1 MDNDKMLI
9 KVQEYIKHASI
20 SLSQAIQ
27 DKETEHAF
35 LPSSKKNSM
44 YLEYDI
50 RYELRAEGGCL
61 PPNTK
66 SKMLQ
71 YSIY

>member
-1 MDNDKMLI
+1 
-9 KVQEYIKHASI
+9 
-20 SLSQAIQ
+20 
-27 DKETEHAF
+27 
-35 LPSSKKNSM
+35 M

-71 YSIY
+71 YSIYLIYRILRQIKPLRSYLQPMQCSLKEERPQQQLA